1 MTTCFGTVRPGIPGA
16 GHQLVIKKM
25 TWTLCRCLVN
35 DDDYFIT
42 IVINFIMLNLYLS
55 KLNLVIPVMFQNN
68 VKAPIV
74 QESKTLKG
82 SGSVS
87 QKTGHHVNCSL
98 KSPSI
103 GFIAFILKSKNRIPF
118 Q

>member
-1 MTTCFGTVRPGIPGA
+1 
-16 GHQLVIKKM
+16 
-25 TWTLCRCLVN
+25 
-35 DDDYFIT
+35 
-42 IVINFIMLNLYLS
+42 
-55 KLNLVIPVMFQNN
+55 MFQNN

-87 QKTGHHVNCSL
+87 QKTRHHANCSL